1 MSEALSTA
9 SAPTFSATTTPTFTS
24 ATITTLASTTATA
37 ATVTAS
43 SYVAVPAGT
52 AAAPSVRFSSDTDS
66 GLYSA
71 GANVLGTTV
80 AGTACLHIAAAAV
93 YPEDDVNGAY
103 DLGIVTTNEFQDLFI
118 VNAPTVS
125 SDRRLKKDITENNLG
140 LNFIMDLKP
149 VSYKWKPGTTDDQ
162 KTLQFGFIAQDVDET
177 LRKYGYQE
185 NSTRIAYRH
194 IKTKPTEDGLP
205 DKWTMTY
212 AQLMAPAVSAIQQ
225 LSNKVDICI
234 EEIARLGNRI
244 LDLESKLQ
252 NMGGGL
258 LIVNPETVEI

>member
-1 MSEALSTA
+1 MSEALSTPA
-9 SAPTFSATTTPTFTS
+9 APTFSATTTPTFTS

-37 ATVTAS
+37 ATLTAS
-43 SYVAVPAGT
+43 SYVAVAAGT

-66 GLYSA
+66 GIYSA

-80 AGTACLHIAAAAV
+80 AGAACLHIAAAAV
-93 YPEDDVNGAY
+93 YPEDASNGAY

-125 SDRRLKKDITENNLG
+125 SDRRLKDQITENDLG

-149 VSYKWKPGTTDDQ
+149 VSYKWKPGTTEDQ
-162 KTLQFGFIAQDVDET
+162 KTLQFGFIAQDVDEA

-185 NSTRIAYRH
+185 NSTRIAQRH
-194 IKTKPTEDGLP
+194 IKQKIDKDGIP

-212 AQLMAPAVSAIQQ
+212 AQLMAPAVSAIQE
-225 LSNKVDICI
+225 LSNKVDVCI
-234 EEIARLGNRI
+234 GEIARLGNRI
-244 LDLESKLQ
+244 LDLESKLR
-252 NMGGGL
+252 NIGDSM
-258 LIVNPETVEI
+258 LIINPETVEI